1 MTKSEIVVVYKE
13 CKDIATEHALL
24 LGDFESRMERVRN
37 AKKEE
42 AEYELQTANMIGEK
56 LERSEKEL
64 TAKLDILELYVK
76 DQ

>member
-13 CKDIATEHALL
+13 CKDIAEEHALL
-24 LGDFESRMERVRN
+24 LGDFESRLERVRR

>member
-1 MTKSEIVVVYKE
+1 MTKSEIVVVYQE
-13 CKDIATEHALL
+13 CKDIAAEHATLL
-24 LGDFESRMERVRN
+24 TDLEARMERVRR
-37 AKKEE
+37 AEKEE